1 MFDPLSLTPPP
12 PSQAGLGEKTQAF
25 NPSTTQPQNSSLH
38 ASSCEQAIIY
48 TVKKRGGE
56 VAAQVA
62 RTGSLQDEF
71 WSALSS
77 DGRSSSGSGARF
89 IARTIA
95 DVKVELKDGA
105 ASDVRFDWGR
115 PANRNARGAMLET
128 YSPWRDES
136 NNLREDGML
145 APVKML
151 LRRLGDED
159 GAWTAVASLLA
170 PAACTALHGRC
181 CRRCC

>member
-1 MFDPLSLTPPP
+1 M
-12 PSQAGLGEKTQAF
+12 PSAIC
-25 NPSTTQPQNSSLH
+25 
-38 ASSCEQAIIY
+38 AS
-48 TVKKRGGE
+48 
-56 VAAQVA
+56 
-62 RTGSLQDEF
+62 
-71 WSALSS
+71 
-77 DGRSSSGSGARF
+77 ARF

-170 PAACTALHGRC
+170 PAACTALHARC